1 MTTRRWTSV
10 DSPIGPLLLTASD
23 KGLTS
28 VYMEVHRHGSGD
40 VQPGWQR
47 DDDAFTDVHRQ
58 LDEYFEGER
67 TEFDVPLDPVG
78 TPFQL
83 VVWEALRTIP
93 YGEVRSYGDIAAQIG
108 RPGAARA
115 VGLANGRNPIS
126 VIVPCHRVIGAS
138 GALTGYGGG
147 LERKQYLLHL
157 EARVASGQLTLNP

>member
-1 MTTRRWTSV
+1 MTTTRWTSV
-10 DSPIGPLLLTASD
+10 DSPIGPLLLTASE
-23 KGLTS
+23 KGLTG
-28 VYMEVHRHGSGD
+28 VYMAVHRHGPGD

-47 DDDAFTDVHRQ
+47 DDSAFTEAHRQ
-58 LDEYFEGER
+58 LDEYFAGER
-67 TEFDVPLDPVG
+67 TDFDLVLDPVG

-83 VVWEALRTIP
+83 AVWDALGTIP
-93 YGEVRSYGDIAAQIG
+93 YGEVCSYGEIAAQIG

-147 LERKQYLLHL
+147 LERKQYLLQH
-157 EARVASGQLTLNP
+157 EAQVASGQLAIVP